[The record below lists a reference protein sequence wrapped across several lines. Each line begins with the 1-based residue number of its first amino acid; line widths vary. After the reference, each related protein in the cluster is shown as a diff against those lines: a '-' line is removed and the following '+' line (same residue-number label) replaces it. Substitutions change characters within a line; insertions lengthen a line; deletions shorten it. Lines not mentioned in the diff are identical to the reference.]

1 MSEGR
6 VSAAPWSGALA
17 IVSGALCYS
26 GSLADAKEH
35 HHVATQVVRTWT
47 GAFELIDGRGRRAI
61 TSAAIIPSGQRHA
74 IRIPDP
80 TAGVLIFLDP
90 SAFTRAGT
98 DSDDVA
104 EWARAGD
111 EMSSWTT
118 ALPPEQLLDKLMARP
133 PAGYCRPSAQIWH
146 PSVFAAVELIPELL
160 PGPIRLTDVA
170 TRVALSPSRLGR
182 LFNEQVGQSF
192 PAYVRWARLRC
203 AVDAVR
209 TGASLTDAAHAAGF
223 SDSAHA
229 NRVCHEMFGMSP
241 SDASRDLVWA

>member
-1 MSEGR
+1 MSEDRAG
-6 VSAAPWSGALA
+6 AAPWSGALA
-17 IVSGALCYS
+17 IVAGALCYS
-26 GSLADAKEH
+26 GSLSDAEEH
-35 HHVATQVVRTWT
+35 HHVATQVVRAWT
-47 GAFELIDGRGRRAI
+47 GSFELIDGRGRRAV

-74 IRIPDP
+74 IRVPDP
-80 TAGVLIFLDP
+80 STGVLIFLDP

-98 DSDDVA
+98 DSEDVA
-104 EWARAGD
+104 EWVMAGD
-111 EMSSWTT
+111 ELSCWTT
-118 ALPPEQLLDKLMARP
+118 ALPPEQLLETLMARP
-133 PAGYCRPSAQIWH
+133 PKGYCRPSAHTWH
-146 PSVFAAVELIPELL
+146 PSVFAAVELIPRLL

-170 TRVALSPSRLGR
+170 RGVALSPSRLGR

-192 PAYVRWARLRC
+192 PTYVRWARLRC
-203 AVDAVR
+203 AVEAVR